1 MNTKKTFC
9 LSDGIDFSLG
19 VRTGITKSTIGS
31 GKELLSFAANAITHP
46 IGTTY
51 GIYEAFSN
59 LAKLACSQEWG
70 ALSKA
75 LAPEICTLV
84 NEWKT
89 LSAKEKGEKS
99 GYILGKYGTDIFL
112 PGAAAKVISKGMK
125 GAKEL
130 AVIARNLQK
139 TEKLIVMEAFAGGG
153 GAGAFSEV
161 LCKTKTAEQFLPHSS
176 RIFNNLKK
184 VSRINTKTD
193 ILKIMK
199 PNGIWMGKEGA
210 RSYIRLFEGGQNE
223 AIKVFKKL
231 TKDAKLIN
239 NNYPGK
245 MYVLQ
250 DGSKIGFRP
259 LSKSGPPTIDLDIIG
274 YGNNIKIKFMDK

>member
-153 GAGAFSEV
+153 GSGAFAEVIRASKITEEVEITGKYATNIVKKIVNINKKEINVIRDINNVSLSKHAIEQMTKRNISE
-161 LCKTKTAEQFLPHSS
+161 QMI
-176 RIFNNLKK
+176 RNGIKK
-184 VSRINTKTD
+184 GKLYFDPKSDSFI
-193 ILKIMK
+193 IIMK
-199 PNGIWMGKEGA
+199 KGFSNKYDLIIWQ
-210 RSYIRLFEGGQNE
+210 R
-223 AIKVFKKL
+223 
-231 TKDAKLIN
+231 
-239 NNYPGK
+239 
-245 MYVLQ
+245 
-250 DGSKIGFRP
+250 
-259 LSKSGPPTIDLDIIG
+259 
-274 YGNNIKIKFMDK
+274 